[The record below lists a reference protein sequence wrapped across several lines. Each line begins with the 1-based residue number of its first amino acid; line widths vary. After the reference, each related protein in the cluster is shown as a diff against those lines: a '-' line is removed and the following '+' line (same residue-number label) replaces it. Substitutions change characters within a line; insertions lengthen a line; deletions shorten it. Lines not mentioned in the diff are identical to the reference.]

1 MDDLGNSNGN
11 EFENNYNG
19 IYPDELETKNKNE
32 SPCKASLLNL
42 SVEFRY
48 RKFTTELTVT
58 GFAPTAIFLV
68 N

>member
-1 MDDLGNSNGN
+1 MFMDDLGNSNGN

-42 SVEFRY
+42 SVEFR
-48 RKFTTELTVT
+48 
-58 GFAPTAIFLV
+58 
-68 N
+68 